1 MKRTRKL
8 LAAALAA
15 VLALTILSGCSQTE
29 NIYNTIVTPAA
40 EPDPMT
46 AYYARVIN
54 EKLNREGE
62 SSFSPFPASHM
73 ALMAGIKGL

>member
-54 EKLNREGE
+54 EKLNREADMTTCHGNC
-62 SSFSPFPASHM
+62 
-73 ALMAGIKGL
+73 LK